1 MRDSSHLLQHYDTNL
16 TVHTTQRNETT
27 KVELCSELY
36 DFIRVWPYSLTVGP
50 VLGRHRHLIGHIS
63 IGVCTSR
70 TEASMNVHSTS
81 AQLNSSTR
89 CSHKKTL
96 KSVICFFLL
105 EAYCRYAG
113 KQVVG
118 LHRSV
123 NAYSGPLVR

>member
-1 MRDSSHLLQHYDTNL
+1 MTL

-36 DFIRVWPYSLTVGP
+36 DFIRVQYSLTVGP

-89 CSHKKTL
+89 CSHSKKHHL
-96 KSVICFFLL
+96 KSVICFCLR
-105 EAYCRYAG
+105 EDYCRYAG

-118 LHRSV
+118 LYRSV
-123 NAYSGPLVR
+123 IAYSGPLVR